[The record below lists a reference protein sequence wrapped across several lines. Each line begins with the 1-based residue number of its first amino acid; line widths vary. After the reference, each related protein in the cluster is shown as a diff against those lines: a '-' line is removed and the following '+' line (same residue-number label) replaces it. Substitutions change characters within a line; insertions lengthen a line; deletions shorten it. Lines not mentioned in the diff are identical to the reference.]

1 MYLAYSMERVSI
13 VAPLVNSY
21 TVFVSILSPFMA
33 RQIESITSRKL
44 AGAALVVAGIFA
56 VSLGKD

>member
-1 MYLAYSMERVSI
+1 MERVSI

-21 TVFVSILSPFMA
+21 TVFVAILTPFMA
-33 RQIESITSRKL
+33 RQIESLTPRKL

-56 VSLGKD
+56 VALGKN

>member
-1 MYLAYSMERVSI
+1 

-21 TVFVSILSPFMA
+21 TVFVSLLTPVLA
-33 RQIESITSRKL
+33 RDIETVTRRKL
-44 AGAALVVAGIFA
+44 AGAALVVAGIFS